1 MEAAGC
7 WNSDACH
14 SFTQRVNRVKVPSDP
29 PLNPPHIFEEG
40 VMEVNS
46 NGFLICPK
54 CGKKTN
60 TKVLPET
67 KLKHFPLYCNR
78 CKREFIINHNCTRA

>member
-1 MEAAGC
+1 MDAVRSRNRQHGVGHCLVYVDMEAAGC

-29 PLNPPHIFEEG
+29 PLNPPHNFEES

-46 NGFLICPK
+46 NGVLICP
-54 CGKKTN
+54 
-60 TKVLPET
+60 
-67 KLKHFPLYCNR
+67 
-78 CKREFIINHNCTRA
+78 